1 LCARFPSNKVR
12 GIIAFGTFIISLLYM
27 VPQLVAAGLLIRLL
41 LDIDY
46 SVSVMVIGGLMT
58 VYVVFG
64 GMIATSWLQIV
75 KTIVLLSGTFL
86 LSLMVFS
93 RYGWKICALLFSVR
107 QGTILGHRL
116 FLPVQLYQI
125 PLELFS
131 LLLAL
136 ILATA
141 GLPHI

>member
-1 LCARFPSNKVR
+1 
-12 GIIAFGTFIISLLYM
+12 YM

-46 SVSVMVIGGLMT
+46 SVSVMVIGGLMN

-64 GMIATSWLQIV
+64 GMIATSWVQIV

-93 RYGWKICALLFSVR
+93 RYGWKISALLESVR
-107 QGTILGHRL
+107 KGIILVDKF
-116 FLPVQLYQI
+116 FLPGYLYES

-131 LLLAL
+131 LQLELK
-136 ILATA
+136 
-141 GLPHI
+141 